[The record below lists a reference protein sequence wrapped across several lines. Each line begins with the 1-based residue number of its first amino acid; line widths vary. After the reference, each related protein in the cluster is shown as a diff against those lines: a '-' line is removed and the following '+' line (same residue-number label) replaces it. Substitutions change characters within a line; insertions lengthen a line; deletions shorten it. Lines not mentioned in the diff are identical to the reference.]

1 MCGTCG
7 CRDAESFEAP
17 FFEMD
22 GFCLSCG
29 GDEVAYDSNIC
40 KECQI
45 KLGIKKLGEFRAET
59 FAVDVIPQF
68 NEDGTIKNDEFMCG
82 ECKTVYDDSSDAT
95 ICCKCPYCD
104 EAIHEGECIKNAE
117 TFEAPTEF
125 STQYLEQKAANLYKK
140 KTGKRPHA
148 SNIKSFLEY
157 LSALNDKD
165 YNELRMMYKKLG
177 ESNLS
182 NAKSYHKMYLGME
195 KREAE
200 SFEAQSRKTGEI
212 CGNKGCKGNLLET
225 EYGGSLSKLHC
236 DKCNYSEVMEWE
248 AESFE
253 AQRKLTDVDRDGKP
267 YTGQIY
273 PDHPNLDPVK
283 ADRNNDGYMSSWER
297 ALGNQ
302 VAMGMERGG
311 YSAEFFESES
321 TGSRFPWK
329 TLIAVAVGVF
339 AVSRIKNV
347 EFKAERGCGCGCS
360 GGGGCGDK
368 KSAEGY
374 PEVYDPVADFL
385 PRYRY
390 PADSVWS
397 NDYNPADPYR
407 PLDYQTVHTDS
418 NTKAKRM

>member
-7 CRDAESFEAP
+7 CRDAESYEAP

-29 GDEVAYDSNIC
+29 ADEVAYESNIC
-40 KECQI
+40 EKCQI
-45 KLGIKKLGEFRAET
+45 KLGVKKLGEFRAET
-59 FAVDVIPQF
+59 FDAEYDFQNQAITTVEADDETEAWDTFGMYGVEEDWALVDVR
-68 NEDGTIKNDEFMCG
+68 D
-82 ECKTVYDDSSDAT
+82 
-95 ICCKCPYCD
+95 
-104 EAIHEGECIKNAE
+104 
-117 TFEAPTEF
+117 
-125 STQYLEQKAANLYKK
+125 
-140 KTGKRPHA
+140 
-148 SNIKSFLEY
+148 
-157 LSALNDKD
+157 
-165 YNELRMMYKKLG
+165 
-177 ESNLS
+177 
-182 NAKSYHKMYLGME
+182 
-195 KREAE
+195 AE
-200 SFEAQSRKTGEI
+200 SFEAEEWDF
-212 CGNKGCKGNLLET
+212 GNDREALRNSDENSDFNNAWRRIFKSKRREWPSWGQKFYDKYKWTLDDPTWNPYAKGGDFEDEEEPKGFR
-225 EYGGSLSKLHC
+225 
-236 DKCNYSEVMEWE
+236 D

-267 YTGQIY
+267 YTGKIY
-273 PDHPNLDPVK
+273 PDHPNLDSVK

-302 VAMGMERGG
+302 VARGMERGG
-311 YSAEFFESES
+311 YSAE
-321 TGSRFPWK
+321 GAVSRFPWK

-347 EFKAERGCGCGCS
+347 EFKSEGGCGCGCS

>member
-7 CRDAESFEAP
+7 CRDAESYEAP

-22 GFCLSCG
+22 DVCVSCG
-29 GDEVAYDSNIC
+29 ADEVAPQSNIC
-40 KECQI
+40 EGCQI
-45 KLGIKKLGEFRAET
+45 RFGIKKLG
-59 FAVDVIPQF
+59 
-68 NEDGTIKNDEFMCG
+68 
-82 ECKTVYDDSSDAT
+82 
-95 ICCKCPYCD
+95 
-104 EAIHEGECIKNAE
+104 
-117 TFEAPTEF
+117 
-125 STQYLEQKAANLYKK
+125 
-140 KTGKRPHA
+140 
-148 SNIKSFLEY
+148 
-157 LSALNDKD
+157 
-165 YNELRMMYKKLG
+165 
-177 ESNLS
+177 
-182 NAKSYHKMYLGME
+182 
-195 KREAE
+195 AE
-200 SFEAQSRKTGEI
+200 SFEADVYVIESGSKTEKSFQELFDYLNSAI
-212 CGNKGCKGNLLET
+212 DD
-225 EYGGSLSKLHC
+225 EYFLTKKERDDYF
-236 DKCNYSEVMEWE
+236 DKFYSYD

-253 AQRKLTDVDRDGKP
+253 AQRKLTDIDRDGKP

-273 PDHPNLDPVK
+273 PDHPNLDSVK

-302 VAMGMERGG
+302 VAMGMERGR
-311 YSAEFFESES
+311 YSAEGA
-321 TGSRFPWK
+321 GSRFPWK

-347 EFKAERGCGCGCS
+347 EFKAEGGCGCGCS

>member
-7 CRDAESFEAP
+7 CRDAESYEAP

-22 GFCLSCG
+22 DVCVSCG
-29 GDEVAYDSNIC
+29 ADEVAYESNIC
-40 KECQI
+40 EGCQI
-45 KLGIKKLGEFRAET
+45 RFGIEKLGAEYIEFNKSDFEE
-59 FAVDVIPQF
+59 I
-68 NEDGTIKNDEFMCG
+68 EDSLEKDINSLKQTHNMMNDFKG
-82 ECKTVYDDSSDAT
+82 
-95 ICCKCPYCD
+95 
-104 EAIHEGECIKNAE
+104 
-117 TFEAPTEF
+117 
-125 STQYLEQKAANLYKK
+125 
-140 KTGKRPHA
+140 
-148 SNIKSFLEY
+148 
-157 LSALNDKD
+157 
-165 YNELRMMYKKLG
+165 
-177 ESNLS
+177 
-182 NAKSYHKMYLGME
+182 
-195 KREAE
+195 AE
-200 SFEAQSRKTGEI
+200 SFEAKAYSYYHRRKAYDAWRKNYEESGILESSEKWNALYNSYEKFKSQGFSEFESMI
-212 CGNKGCKGNLLET
+212 KAMKEKRIYNQLMKGVNVDALSGYYGYEEVLE
-225 EYGGSLSKLHC
+225 GR
-236 DKCNYSEVMEWE
+236 

-253 AQRKLTDVDRDGKP
+253 AQRKITDVDRDGKP

-311 YSAEFFESES
+311 YSAEGA
-321 TGSRFPWK
+321 GSRFPWK

-347 EFKAERGCGCGCS
+347 EFKAEGGCGCGCS